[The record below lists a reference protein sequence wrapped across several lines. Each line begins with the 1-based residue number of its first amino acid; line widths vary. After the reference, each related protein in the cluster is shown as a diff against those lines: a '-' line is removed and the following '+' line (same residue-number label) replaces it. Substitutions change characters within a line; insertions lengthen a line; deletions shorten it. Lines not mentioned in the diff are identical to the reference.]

1 MSKIAV
7 FEYGKM
13 PLAEWI
19 DNNRDCEKMVLVG
32 NVFYESNDKHSRD
45 LLFNFN
51 DIAKN
56 FQAVEF
62 DITDLHLVDNEGNID
77 EDYSSPYD
85 VEEKKSSMIL
95 KMLVNRKYGTKFI
108 YNNGIL
114 TTPDGKVLIYL
125 PESKHVIVPEG
136 IEIIGNWAFISFDK
150 MNKIDLPNSLKEI
163 GDYSFKFVDNLK
175 ELTIPDSVEKL
186 GEGSFCYSE
195 IDSIKVSDKIETF
208 PAYCFRYCKIDK
220 LPSALKTIEDDNCF
234 EFENENE
241 VIEFPH
247 GFEHLGSYSIG
258 YIFEEVRFPATTKY
272 IAEDFWYDP
281 LVGPDERDDKPK
293 IIIDSDNPYFSVDEN
308 NNIIYKCVE
317 NIETQKLFSRRA
329 INFIESDT
337 VRNYLLEKDILLSPK
352 DMINLVE
359 MSPECSRS
367 NRRKWFYQD
376 LANTTILTEQER
388 LMLSYIREK
397 TDKIH
402 NQLHCYSE
410 DRMLVAFGVSY
421 VKDEEVKL
429 GIYDICG
436 RIIEKNNFLEKYD
449 KIIVKQYK
457 RPVKKLEN
465 ELGRFE
471 IYQDIDCV
479 NNVYYFEDYPIP
491 QDIED
496 LLDKYIDLPHPFEA
510 GDIVKYKNYSE
521 QFVINGFLK
530 PTKEQIE
537 ANYLDSSDMVV
548 TVLPAEC
555 AETVRECIKQGV
567 NIPEE
572 IWDKY
577 GHSHPCFLKLELVEK
592 LGNVAKN

>member
-45 LLFNFN
+45 LLFDFN

-56 FQAVEF
+56 FQVVEF

-85 VEEKKSSMIL
+85 VEEKRSSMIF

-114 TTPDGKVLIYL
+114 TTLDGKVLIYH
-125 PESKHVIVPEG
+125 PETKHVIVPEG

-220 LPSALKTIEDDNCF
+220 LPSALKTIEDENCF
-234 EFENENE
+234 YLENGNE
-241 VIEFPH
+241 VIELPY

-258 YIFEEVRFPATTKY
+258 YDFEEVRFPATTKY

-308 NNIIYKCVE
+308 NNLIYKCVAD
-317 NIETQKLFSRRA
+317 IETTRLFSRRA
-329 INFIESDT
+329 ISFVESET
-337 VRNYLLEKDILLSPK
+337 ERNYLLEKDVLLSPK

-359 MSPECSRS
+359 MSPEKSEYL
-367 NRRKWFYQD
+367 RKWFYWD
-376 LANTTILTEQER
+376 LDQTTILTEQER

-397 TDKIH
+397 TNSVRDE
-402 NQLHCYSE
+402 LHSFFKN
-410 DRMLVAFGVSY
+410 RRLVAFGISSDGQETV
-421 VKDEEVKL
+421 L
-429 GIYDICG
+429 GKYSHSLSCTDD
-436 RIIEKNNFLEKYD
+436 IEKMQDLEKYD
-449 KIIVKQYK
+449 KIIAKQYK
-457 RPVKKLEN
+457 VSDKNLKN

-471 IYQDIDCV
+471 IDKDNYCI
-479 NNVYYFEDYPIP
+479 NNIYYFEDYPIP
-491 QDIED
+491 QNIQNLIDA
-496 LLDKYIDLPHPFEA
+496 YIDLPHPFEA
-510 GDIVKYKNYSE
+510 GDIVKTKHCNE
-521 QFVINGFLK
+521 RFVVAEVIM

-537 ANYLDSSDMVV
+537 SKYVDSSDMAV
-548 TVLPAEC
+548 TVLPIEYS
-555 AETVRECIKQGV
+555 ERVRECLRNGDK
-567 NIPEE
+567 IPEE
-572 IWDKY
+572 LFNE
-577 GHSHPCFLKLELVEK
+577 HQHLCFLSLEMVEK
-592 LGNVAKN
+592 FCS

>member
-7 FEYGKM
+7 FEYGKIS
-13 PLAEWI
+13 LAEWI
-19 DNNRDCEKMVLVG
+19 NSNSDCEKMILVG

-62 DITDLHLVDNEGNID
+62 DITDLHLIDNEGNID

-114 TTPDGKVLIYL
+114 TTLDGKVLIYH
-125 PESKHVIVPEG
+125 PETKHVIVPEG

-220 LPSALKTIEDDNCF
+220 LPSSLKTIEDDNCF

-241 VIEFPH
+241 VIEFPN
-247 GFEHLGSYSIG
+247 GFEHLGRYSIG

-272 IAEDFWYDP
+272 IAEDFWYDY
-281 LVGPDERDDKPK
+281 LVGPDERDDKPQ

-308 NNIIYKCVE
+308 NNLVYKCVAD
-317 NIETQKLFSRRA
+317 IETTRDFSRRA
-329 INFIESDT
+329 IGFVESET
-337 VRNYLLEKDILLSPK
+337 ERNYLLERDILLSPK
-352 DMINLVE
+352 DIINLVE
-359 MSPECSRS
+359 MSPEYPENLRA
-367 NRRKWFYQD
+367 WFYWD
-376 LANTTILTEQER
+376 LAQTTILTEQER
-388 LMLSYIREK
+388 LMLSYVRKKARK
-397 TDKIH
+397 TW
-402 NQLHCYSE
+402 NQLHSFLE
-410 DRMLVAFGVSY
+410 DRKLVAFGISY
-421 VKDEEVKL
+421 EEHKEVML
-429 GIYDICG
+429 GKYKHSLECTRNIQEQQLIDKYDI
-436 RIIEKNNFLEKYD
+436 IIAR
-449 KIIVKQYK
+449 QYK
-457 RPVKKLEN
+457 TSDKKLEN

-471 IYQDIDCV
+471 IVGDYDTI
-479 NNVYYFEDYPIP
+479 NNVSFENYPIP
-491 QDIED
+491 QNIENLID
-496 LLDKYIDLPHPFEA
+496 AYIDLPHPFEA
-510 GDIVKYKNYSE
+510 GDIVKVKKYNK
-521 QFVINGFLK
+521 QFVVAETIK

-537 ANYLDSSDMVV
+537 SKYVDSSDMAV
-548 TVLPAEC
+548 TVLPIEYS
-555 AETVRECIKQGV
+555 ERVRECLRNGDK
-567 NIPEE
+567 IPEE
-572 IWDKY
+572 LFNE
-577 GHSHPCFLKLELVEK
+577 HQHLCFLSLEMVEK
-592 LGNVAKN
+592 FCL

>member
-13 PLAEWI
+13 PLTEWI

-45 LLFNFN
+45 LLFDFN

-108 YNNGIL
+108 YNNGIM
-114 TTPDGKVLIYL
+114 TTLDGKTLIYH
-125 PESKHVIVPEG
+125 PETKHVIVPDG

-186 GEGSFCYSE
+186 GEGSFCYSN
-195 IDSIKVSDKIETF
+195 IDSIKVSDKIEIF

-234 EFENENE
+234 EFENEND
-241 VIEFPH
+241 VIEFPY

-258 YIFEEVRFPATTKY
+258 YIFEEIRFPATTKY
-272 IAEDFWYDP
+272 IAEDFWYDS
-281 LVGPDERDDKPK
+281 LVGPDERDDKPQ

-308 NNIIYKCVE
+308 NNLIYKCVADV
-317 NIETQKLFSRRA
+317 ETTRLFSRRA
-329 INFIESDT
+329 IGFVESET
-337 VRNYLLEKDILLSPK
+337 ERNYLLEKDVLLSPK

-359 MSPECSRS
+359 MSPERS
-367 NRRKWFYQD
+367 EYLRKWFYWD
-376 LANTTILTEQER
+376 LDQTTILTEQER

-397 TDKIH
+397 T
-402 NQLHCYSE
+402 NSVREELHSFLKN
-410 DRMLVAFGVSY
+410 RRLVAFGISSDGQETV
-421 VKDEEVKL
+421 L
-429 GIYDICG
+429 GKYSHSLSCTDDI
-436 RIIEKNNFLEKYD
+436 RKMQDLEKYD
-449 KIIVKQYK
+449 KIIAKQYK
-457 RPVKKLEN
+457 VSDKNLKN

-471 IYQDIDCV
+471 IDKDNYCI
-479 NNVYYFEDYPIP
+479 NNIYYFEDYPIP
-491 QDIED
+491 QNIQNLIDA
-496 LLDKYIDLPHPFEA
+496 YIDLPHPFEA
-510 GDIVKYKNYSE
+510 GDIVKTKRDE
-521 QFVINGFLK
+521 QFVVAEVIT

-537 ANYLDSSDMVV
+537 SKYVDSSDMAV
-548 TVLPAEC
+548 TVLPIEYS
-555 AETVRECIKQGV
+555 ERVRECLRNGNQ
-567 NIPEE
+567 IPEE
-572 IWDKY
+572 FFNEHNHI
-577 GHSHPCFLKLELVEK
+577 SFLSLEMVEK
-592 LGNVAKN
+592 FNS

>member
-108 YNNGIL
+108 YNNGIM
-114 TTPDGKVLIYL
+114 TTLDGKTLIYH
-125 PESKHVIVPEG
+125 PETKHVIVPEG

-208 PAYCFRYCKIDK
+208 PAYCFRYCRIDK

-388 LMLSYIREK
+388 LMLSYVRKK
-397 TDKIH
+397 TRKTWK
-402 NQLHCYSE
+402 QLHSFLE
-410 DRMLVAFGVSY
+410 DRILVAFGISY
-421 VKDEEVKL
+421 EELKEVML
-429 GIYDICG
+429 GKYKHSLECTQSIQEQQLIDKYDI
-436 RIIEKNNFLEKYD
+436 IIAR
-449 KIIVKQYK
+449 QYK
-457 RPVKKLEN
+457 TSDKKLEN

-471 IYQDIDCV
+471 IVGDYDTI
-479 NNVYYFEDYPIP
+479 NNVSFENYPIP
-491 QDIED
+491 QNIENLID
-496 LLDKYIDLPHPFEA
+496 AYINLPHPFEA
-510 GDIVKYKNYSE
+510 GDIVKVKNRKE
-521 QFVINGFLK
+521 QFVVAETIK

-537 ANYLDSSDMVV
+537 SKYVDSSDMAV
-548 TVLPAEC
+548 TVLPIEYS
-555 AETVRECIKQGV
+555 ERVRKCLRNGDK
-567 NIPEE
+567 IPEE
-572 IWDKY
+572 LFNE
-577 GHSHPCFLKLELVEK
+577 HQHLCFLSLEMVEK
-592 LGNVAKN
+592 FCS

>member
-1 MSKIAV
+1 MKKTAI

-13 PLAEWI
+13 PLSEWI
-19 DNNRDCEKMVLVG
+19 ENNRDCERMVLVG
-32 NVFYESNDKHSRD
+32 NVYCNRDDKNSRD
-45 LLFNFN
+45 LLF
-51 DIAKN
+51 DWDKIAKN
-56 FQAVEF
+56 FHPVEF
-62 DITDLHLVDNEGNID
+62 DTTDFHSLDYDRNID
-77 EDYSSPYD
+77 DKHIPD
-85 VEEKKSSMIL
+85 NAFEEKTSMIL
-95 KMLVNRKYGTKFI
+95 KMLVNREYSTQFI
-108 YNNGIL
+108 YDKGIV
-114 TTPDGKVLIYL
+114 TTPDGKVLVHQA
-125 PESKHVIVPEG
+125 ESKHVIIPEG
-136 IEIIGNWAFISFDK
+136 IEVIGNLVFAQFDE
-150 MNKIDLPNSLKEI
+150 MRKIDLPKGLKEI
-163 GDYSFKFVDNLK
+163 GAYSFNNVDNLK
-175 ELTIPDSVEKL
+175 ELIIPNSIEKL
-186 GEGSFCYSE
+186 GEGSFRYAE
-195 IDSIKVSDKIETF
+195 IGVIKVPDKIETF
-208 PAYCFRYCKIDK
+208 PVCCFRYCCIDK
-220 LPSALKTIEDDNCF
+220 LPSSLKTIEDENCF
-234 EFENENE
+234 YLENGNE
-241 VIEFPH
+241 VIELPY

-258 YIFEEVRFPATTKY
+258 YDFEEVRFPATTKY

-281 LVGPDERDDKPK
+281 LVGDDERDKPT
-293 IIIDSDNPYFSVDEN
+293 IIIDTENPYFSVDEN